1 MRPVHSRRHRLLRSA
16 AAAVAAVA
24 LVTLAGCAAE
34 TPEAPPPVTVTPSV
48 TASRQAPPTPQVPV
62 VWPLTGVKVDAVP
75 DRPAVAVKIEN
86 SHVARPQSGLNEA
99 DMVWETIVDFDVSRL
114 VAVFH
119 SQTPKAIGPI
129 RSVRPMDMAIV
140 VPLGGP
146 LVFSGGQSGILALVP
161 KAGIQGMNNDYGAA
175 GMYRI
180 KSRPAPHNVYGDVPV
195 FVEKAD
201 ANHSAPPPPQF
212 HFARTP
218 EQATAVLQGTPAA
231 KVSMHLSSLSDPAW
245 SWDAASG
252 WLRWEG
258 KTKAVVASGDRIHAT
273 NVVLVVANHPAS
285 GFHAQNKAVV
295 PTYDLVG
302 DGEALVATGGKTIA
316 ATWHKTAQ
324 DQPMTLTTAD
334 GQDVLLAPGNTWV
347 ELVPKGTGSYA
358 VEAPAAG

>member
-1 MRPVHSRRHRLLRSA
+1 VRPAHSRRHRLQRSGTVVT
-16 AAAVAAVA
+16 AVVA
-24 LVTLAGCAAE
+24 LLALAGCASE
-34 TPEAPPPVTVTPSV
+34 TPEAPPPITVTPSV
-48 TASRQAPPTPQVPV
+48 TASREAPPTPEVPV
-62 VWPLTGVKVDAVP
+62 VWPLTGVQTDTLV

-114 VAVFH
+114 VAVFQ
-119 SQTPKAIGPI
+119 SQTPKGIGPI

-140 VPLGGP
+140 APLGGP

-180 KSRPAPHNVYGDVPV
+180 KSRSAPHNVYGDVPV
-195 FVEKAD
+195 FMANAD
-201 ANHSAPPPPQF
+201 ANHSSPPPEQF
-212 HFARTP
+212 HFARNP
-218 EQATAVLQGTPAA
+218 AQATAVLQGTDAT
-231 KVSMHLSSLSDPAW
+231 KVSMHLSSLSDPSW
-245 SWDAASG
+245 TWDATSG

-258 KTKAVVASGDRIHAT
+258 SAKAVVASGDWIHAT
-273 NVVLVVANHPAS
+273 NVVLVVAKHPAS

-302 DGEALVATGGKTIA
+302 EGEALVATGGKTIA
-316 ATWHKTAQ
+316 ATWHKAAQ

-347 ELVPKGTGSYA
+347 ELVPQGTGSYK